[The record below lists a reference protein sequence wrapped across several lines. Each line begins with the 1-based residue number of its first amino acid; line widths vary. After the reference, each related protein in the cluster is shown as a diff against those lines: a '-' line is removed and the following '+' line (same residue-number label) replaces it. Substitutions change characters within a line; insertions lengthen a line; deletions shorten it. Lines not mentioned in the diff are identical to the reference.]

1 MIFFIKLPAIQTV
14 MQILPYA
21 LYKIMKTP
29 VTLFFCLDF
38 FFPVVKYLVELISV
52 VFVCK
57 PAKYFF
63 LNT

>member
-14 MQILPYA
+14 MQILPYV

-38 FFPVVKYLVELISV
+38 CVCVVKYIVELISV
-52 VFVCK
+52 VFVYK